1 MFSQGWSR
9 QKCSC
14 HRSRPLPSV
23 EGGWFQDWNETLNNP
38 ERGRECRDRLPS
50 RALCCGLQAM
60 ACPGGGLLQRR
71 RGAQWGPCPP
81 CSPLSG
87 PLLNFPSPHQSQRGP
102 QGEGILLCPFF
113 FFFFFLSLLI
123 PYQGSSFLS
132 PPREKWL
139 PFSVLFIYLLDSL
152 GSELRHMGS
161 LLHYAGSFI
170 VA

>member
-1 MFSQGWSR
+1 MLWAAGHGLSWR
-9 QKCSC
+9 WLA
-14 HRSRPLPSV
+14 P
-23 EGGWFQDWNETLNNP
+23 EE
-38 ERGRECRDRLPS
+38 ERGAVGALPAMQPTFGTPAELPVPS
-50 RALCCGLQAM
+50 SVTERAA
-60 ACPGGGLLQRR
+60 R
-71 RGAQWGPCPP
+71 RGH
-81 CSPLSG
+81 PLMS
-87 PLLNFPSPHQSQRGP
+87 LL
-102 QGEGILLCPFF
+102 